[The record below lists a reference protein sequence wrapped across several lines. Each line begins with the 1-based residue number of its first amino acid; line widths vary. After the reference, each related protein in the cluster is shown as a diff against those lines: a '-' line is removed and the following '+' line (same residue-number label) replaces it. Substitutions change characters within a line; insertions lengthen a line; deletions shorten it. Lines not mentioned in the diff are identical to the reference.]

1 VAQFKFTAL
10 LTPSQTMKL
19 TGHPLPFVKSEFS
32 ITDPAIN
39 SLLSLGT
46 KRSSKKKSNKKK
58 KKKAAGGVPAGTPA
72 ATPAATP
79 APTGEAAPQG
89 Q

>member
-1 VAQFKFTAL
+1 
-10 LTPSQTMKL
+10 MKL

>member
-1 VAQFKFTAL
+1 
-10 LTPSQTMKL
+10 MKL

-58 KKKAAGGVPAGTPA
+58 KKKAAGGAPATAGTPA